1 MKRLLAYGL
10 TCLAVVPLNGCGV
23 GAEHLGPI
31 LDPRAL
37 SAPSAHPQI
46 RVIDGY
52 KLSIFAEGLGSPRHM
67 TRRGNEV
74 WVAERTGQRVLVL
87 RDLDGDGYAE
97 DRVTAASGYFKMHG
111 IDYFKGWFYFS
122 TQSTVYRFRDDNRD
136 RVADAAPE
144 AIITDLP
151 TEGHTTRTVRVNP
164 FNEKL
169 YVHIG
174 SSSNLDIEPAPRA
187 TIRQYNLDGTKG
199 REFAGDLRNAVGVS
213 FDPKTGEMWVV
224 NSGWD
229 NLGDL
234 LPHECMWRV
243 ADGQFFGWPYAY
255 SHNGVVMPDPTF
267 GPSNPAKVAAT
278 KVADWEFA
286 AHTTPLGITFWRG
299 TRWGVE
305 TDGAAFVAF
314 HGSYVPFNP
323 VGYEVGRVTF
333 DPVTL
338 RPVGFTTMV
347 TNFRQGNA
355 TPVGRPVDVLQF
367 GSALLISDDYNG
379 KIYRLDKLS

>member
-1 MKRLLAYGL
+1 
-10 TCLAVVPLNGCGV
+10 
-23 GAEHLGPI
+23 
-31 LDPRAL
+31 
-37 SAPSAHPQI
+37 
-46 RVIDGY
+46 
-52 KLSIFAEGLGSPRHM
+52 M

-213 FDPKTGEMWVV
+213 FHPKTGEMWVV

-278 KVADWEFA
+278 KVADWEFG

-305 TDGAAFVAF
+305 NDGAAFVAF